1 VATTRVVLGTL
12 PPLLRDI
19 VRATLTRDADVEIV
33 TQVDGRDE
41 IASALERSEAH
52 VAVLGVAPADWAGL
66 SVFLR
71 ALLAAHPRLTI
82 IALASDGRSG
92 YVYRLQPRGVVI
104 DDISPISLA
113 QAIRSIAADE
123 DVHPAIHPLSPE

>member
-1 VATTRVVLGTL
+1 VTTTIRVVLGTL

-33 TQVDGRDE
+33 SEVALHQE
-41 IASALERSEAH
+41 IAPAVERTEGE
-52 VAVLGVAPADWAGL
+52 VAVVGVAPSEWVGL
-66 SVFLR
+66 SGFLR
-71 ALLAAHPRLTI
+71 ELLASHPHLTV

-104 DDISPISLA
+104 DDISPRSLV
-113 QAIRSIAADE
+113 QAIRAHTSA
-123 DVHPAIHPLSPE
+123 DVHLPIHPLSAE